1 MSLVQELEVH
11 LRDIPNVR
19 YTRGSGSITI
29 VPEDRGGFTIS
40 VRESAGPGRRRYR
53 VAFNRWH
60 AAFETESDALDCV
73 AAGLSGDYRLRVT
86 QRGGRPFRWT
96 LEGYEEGLWRVAST
110 ITHPI
115 HRFWG
120 AREVLYLK
128 NRLTRRGR
136 DDA

>member
-1 MSLVQELEVH
+1 MSLVQELEVRV
-11 LRDIPNVR
+11 RDLPNVR
-19 YTRGSGSITI
+19 YTLGRDSITI

-53 VAFNRWH
+53 VEFNRWH
-60 AAFETESDALDCV
+60 AAFETRSDALDCV
-73 AAGLSGDYRLRVT
+73 AAGLSGDYRLRVM

-96 LEGYEEGLWRVAST
+96 LEGYEDGLWRVAST
-110 ITHPI
+110 VTRPL

-120 AREVLYLK
+120 AREILYLK
-128 NRLTRRGR
+128 NRLTRPIK

>member
-1 MSLVQELEVH
+1 MSLVQ
-11 LRDIPNVR
+11 RSKPARPAARR
-19 YTRGSGSITI
+19 YTLGRGSITI

-53 VAFNRWH
+53 VSFDRWH
-60 AAFETESDALDCV
+60 AAFETESEALDCV
-73 AAGLSGDYRLRVT
+73 AAGLAGDYRLRVT
-86 QRGGRPFRWT
+86 KRGGSAYRWT

-110 ITHPI
+110 VTRPL

-120 AREVLYLK
+120 VREILYLK
-128 NRLTRRGR
+128 NRLDRPAR